1 MGSSCV
7 METVMGDA
15 LLQWNTSL
23 STIIMIERLFLKNN
37 NHHDLGNDLKFDPV
51 GGFTMSVML
60 PTDSMF
66 AS

>member
-1 MGSSCV
+1 MGLSCV

-15 LLQWNTSL
+15 LLQWNTPV
-23 STIIMIERLFLKNN
+23 TIIMIELLFLKNN
-37 NHHDLGNDLKFDPV
+37 NYHDLGNDLRFYPV